1 MLGQIFG
8 ELAILDPNQ
17 LSPNAAV
24 AFTAVELYVSISVLM
39 YIYVCTI
46 CIYIYT
52 CIQYIT
58 YAILIYIPLIYS
70 LYTIG
75 YTSLLYTILYYIQAF
90 DSEIFSFLNIR
101 MMSEVMTLLS
111 EVMNLHNPPA
121 EKLHY
126 YYKQRL
132 KWELKKVKIL
142 EGIQHEYGHRA

>member
-1 MLGQIFG
+1 
-8 ELAILDPNQ
+8 
-17 LSPNAAV
+17 
-24 AFTAVELYVSISVLM
+24 M
-39 YIYVCTI
+39 YTVYNI
-46 CIYIYT
+46 CYT
-52 CIQYIT
+52 Y
-58 YAILIYIPLIYS
+58 IYIPLIYS
-70 LYTIG
+70 IYPIA

-90 DSEIFSFLNIR
+90 DSEIFSFLNVR